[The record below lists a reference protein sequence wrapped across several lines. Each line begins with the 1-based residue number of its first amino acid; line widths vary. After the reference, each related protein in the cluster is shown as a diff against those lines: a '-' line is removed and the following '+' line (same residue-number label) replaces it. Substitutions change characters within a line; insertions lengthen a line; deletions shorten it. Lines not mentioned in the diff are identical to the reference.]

1 MEDLIQCTAAN
12 KGFQRWLSLGMIPLT
27 VYKGEK
33 AAALL
38 VKLNKKPG
46 VDYLYQATVVKDS
59 SMMRHDNRS
68 AYFLIH
74 GD

>member
-33 AAALL
+33 ATALL

-46 VDYLYQATVVKDS
+46 VDYLYQSAVGKDNS
-59 SMMRHDNRS
+59 ISRRKFS
-68 AYFLIH
+68 
-74 GD
+74 